1 MDISLDK
8 IQEMWEKDSN
18 IDIDNLHTESLN
30 IPILHAK
37 YFDLYNTIF
46 LLRKKAEQQ
55 KRNIRHERYEYYSG
69 KADPETYV
77 ENPFPKKIR
86 DKDTMQKY
94 LDADEKLSTVCL
106 KIDYY
111 DTMLVYIES
120 ILKMIQNRT
129 YQIKN
134 SIEFMRFQSEIGRA
148 HV

>member
-1 MDISLDK
+1 MNIDLDT
-8 IQEMWEKDSN
+8 IQSMWEKDSKM
-18 IDIDNLHTESLN
+18 DIDNLHTESLN

-37 YFDLYNTIF
+37 YYNIYNNIL
-46 LLRKKAEQQ
+46 LLRKKADQQ

-69 KADPETYV
+69 KADPDVYV

-129 YQIKN
+129 FQIKN
-134 SIEFMRFQSEIGRA
+134 SIEFMRFNAGLG
-148 HV
+148 